1 MKLNMITLKRN
12 GKYIVFYVTEE
23 FFGKYIDFAFIHD
36 VEVYV
41 DDSEENLPKNIEK
54 RTSL

>member
-1 MKLNMITLKRN
+1 MITLKRN